1 MTSDQR
7 ASQILELVA
16 EYARERHAPPSFDP
30 AAPRVPCSGRVF
42 GPEEVVELVRTS
54 LDFWLT
60 AGPEATKFEHR
71 LRAVTGHRKAL
82 LVNSGS
88 SANLLALSALTSP
101 RLRDRRLRAG
111 DEVITVAAGFPTT
124 VNPIIQNGMVP
135 VFCDV
140 TLPGYNID
148 VEQLEAARSER
159 TRAVMVAHT
168 LGNPFDLDAVAAFC
182 ERHGLWLIEDCC
194 DALGSTWNG
203 RHVGTFGDLAT
214 LSFYPAHQITL
225 GEGGAVLT
233 NRPVLKKLVESFRD
247 WGRDCWC
254 EPGAENTCGKRFSGQ
269 HGTLPFG
276 SDHKFVYSHLGYN
289 LKATDMQ
296 AAIGLAQLDRLESFV
311 EARRRNHAF
320 LRDALAPHGDVLILP
335 EETPGAATCWFG
347 FAITVRPDAGF
358 TRRDLVTFLQEQGID
373 SRQLM
378 AGNLLRHPAYADVP
392 HRVVGDIATTEL
404 IAERS
409 FWIGCYP
416 GLHRP
421 ALEHVAEAFAAF
433 RSRGAVARAA

>member
-1 MTSDQR
+1 MTPDHR
-7 ASQILELVA
+7 TTRILELVA
-16 EYARERHAPPSFDP
+16 EYARNRHAPAAFDP
-30 AAPRVPCSGRVF
+30 SAPRVPCSGRVF
-42 GPEEVVELVRTS
+42 GEEEVVELVRAS

-60 AGPEATKFEHR
+60 AGPEAVAFERR
-71 LRAVTGHRKAL
+71 LRGVTGHRHAL

-101 RLRDRRLRAG
+101 RLRDRRLRPG

-124 VNPIIQNGMVP
+124 VNPILQNGLVP
-135 VFCDV
+135 VFVDV
-140 TLPGYNID
+140 TLPEYNID
-148 VEQLEAARSER
+148 VARLEDARSER

-168 LGNPFDLDAVAAFC
+168 LGNPFDLDAVSAFC
-182 ERHGLWLIEDCC
+182 ERHGLWLVEDCC
-194 DALGSTWNG
+194 DALGSTWHG
-203 RHVGTFGDLAT
+203 RNVGTFGDLAT

-233 NRPVLKKLVESFRD
+233 DRPALKKLVESFRD

-254 EPGAENTCGKRFSGQ
+254 EPGAENTCGRRFSCQ
-269 HGTLPFG
+269 HGALPYG
-276 SDHKFVYSHLGYN
+276 SDHKYVYSHVGYN

-311 EARRRNHAF
+311 AARRRNHAF
-320 LRDALAPHGDVLILP
+320 LREALAPHADVLTLP
-335 EETPGAATCWFG
+335 RATAGADPSWFG

-358 TRRDLVTFLQEQGID
+358 GRRDLVTYLHARGID
-373 SRQLM
+373 SRQLFG
-378 AGNLLRHPAYADVP
+378 GNLLRQPAYAGVP
-392 HRVVGDIATTEL
+392 HRVAGGLETTDA

-416 GLHRP
+416 GLDGA
-421 ALEHVAEAFAAF
+421 ALEYVADAFAAF
-433 RSRGAVARAA
+433 RAQGVARAA